1 MANTNVNTA
10 GVVKYAELTDEHIA
24 DVKRNIEIF
33 LKSDEYWDKFAHHSI
48 VPRGHRTFTSR
59 RLIRPKV
66 KAEDI
71 APRAELIAPR
81 PSKMAV
87 ATFEKTVQNY
97 GDKAYYTREDLQF
110 HFDDTVDNL
119 AMTLKEIAVQKLD
132 LIKGKAF
139 VQSRAIITYET
150 SLLNTLDNAAII
162 FRKNQVK
169 RWAGNYYLCHLTPE
183 ALKVLRGELKS
194 LGVVL
199 DEKTKVKLSEGLES
213 IGSYGDWT
221 FSVTTS
227 DVMYKSASVQYL
239 VLMGR
244 RGIDGESPVDVSKL
258 EGESAIEVL
267 NNGLGNGVIE
277 DEDGK
282 IVEDS
287 NKQKGSLA
295 INMDGLGAVISDDLA
310 ILNCEVSINEVKGT
324 ALALGKQHG
333 FKSRSGNEIAITESC
348 GTKTHFK
355 YDAGVRIDASDSN
368 QAYASGNTVISVQV
382 LADEGEAFSGGA
394 APASAANWSA
404 TYKLVNGG
412 DDIAAEILA
421 VVKTAVN
428 YDTLIVR
435 VPDKAYSFTIASV
448 ATAD

>member
-1 MANTNVNTA
+1 MANTNLNTA

-24 DVKRNIEIF
+24 DVKRNIELF
-33 LKSDEYWDKFAHHSI
+33 VKTDEYWDKFAHHSI
-48 VPRGHRTFTSR
+48 VPRGHKTFTSR
-59 RLIRPKV
+59 KLIQPKV
-66 KAEDI
+66 KKEDI
-71 APRAELIAPR
+71 QPRAELIAPR

-87 ATFEKTVQNY
+87 STFEKTVQNY

-132 LIKGKAF
+132 LIKGQAF
-139 VQSRAIITYET
+139 IQSRAVISYDT
-150 SLLNTLDNAAII
+150 SLLNTLENAAII
-162 FRKNQVK
+162 FRKNKVK
-169 RWAGNYYLCHLTPE
+169 RWAGNYYLAHVTPE
-183 ALKVLRGELKS
+183 MLKQLRAELAAK
-194 LGVVL
+194 GVVL
-199 DEKTKVKLSEGLES
+199 DEKTKVKLAEGLES
-213 IGSYGDWT
+213 IGSYGDFT

-227 DVMYKSASVQYL
+227 DIVYKSATVQYL

-258 EGESAIEVL
+258 EGESGIDVF
-267 NNGLGNGVIE
+267 NNGLGKGVIE

-282 IVEDS
+282 IVADD
-287 NKQKGSLA
+287 NKQKGSIA
-295 INMDGLGAVISDDLA
+295 INMDGLGACISDDLA
-310 ILNCEVSINEVKGT
+310 ILNCEVTINEVKESP
-324 ALALGKQHG
+324 LALGNRHG
-333 FKSRSGNEIAITESC
+333 FVSRSGNEILITESA

-355 YDAGVRIDASDSN
+355 YDAGVRIDTADSN
-368 QAYASGNTVISVQV
+368 KAYASGNTVISVQV

-394 APASAANWSA
+394 APANAANWSA
-404 TYKLVNGG
+404 TYKLVSGG
-412 DDIAAEILA
+412 DDINAEILA